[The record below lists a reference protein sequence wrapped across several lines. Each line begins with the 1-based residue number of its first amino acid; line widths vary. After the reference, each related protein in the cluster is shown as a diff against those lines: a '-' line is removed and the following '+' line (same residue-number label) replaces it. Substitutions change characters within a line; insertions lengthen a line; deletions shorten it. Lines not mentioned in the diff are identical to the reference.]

1 VGRSASLF
9 VVVGIV
15 LARMSGTAQ
24 SASLRMTAR
33 PDRVILGEPVTFII
47 TKTKLLPSDLEWSV
61 KGILSESVKFV
72 SAASSQ
78 GTCTLRATGTSS
90 TRKAVREPAR
100 RNRRRYR
107 RVSAWPPS
115 SRRSASCRSAGRGEE
130 ETRARARTRAS
141 SLPVI
146 HTVTEPLTFTIGA
159 LLTSP
164 LNSYLRALRF
174 AVEGPACFARKA
186 WPARKSGATAICAK
200 P

>member
-1 VGRSASLF
+1 
-9 VVVGIV
+9 
-15 LARMSGTAQ
+15 
-24 SASLRMTAR
+24 MTAR
-33 PDRVILGEPVTFII
+33 PDRITLGEPVTFII
-47 TKTKLLPSDLEWSV
+47 TKINLLPSDLEWSV
-61 KGILSESVKFV
+61 KDILWKSVEVRLGVF
-72 SAASSQ
+72 Q
-78 GTCTLRATGTSS
+78 PGTCTQRATDTSL
-90 TRKAVREPAR
+90 TRKAIREPAR
-100 RNRRRYR
+100 RNRRLYR

-115 SRRSASCRSAGRGEE
+115 SRQAASCPSAGRGEE

-186 WPARKSGATAICAK
+186 
-200 P
+200 